1 MASQIQNIWTL
12 FQKTKNSTS
21 LSTFCMEFFY
31 CVEQKDKNMFAR
43 SLVFLRGQLGT
54 YIVVHTGPPERM
66 GTWGTVPP
74 PFLGRMVNLI
84 SIRGT
89 DYAHL
94 FQPSFLEKWFCKLRF
109 FSGWRKVVLQTQIFF
124 WFEKSGWPEKK
135 VGLYYKSTIF

>member
-1 MASQIQNIWTL
+1 
-12 FQKTKNSTS
+12 
-21 LSTFCMEFFY
+21 
-31 CVEQKDKNMFAR
+31 MFAR

-94 FQPSFLEKWFCKLRF
+94 FQPSFLEKWFCKLGF

-124 WFEKSGWPEKK
+124 LVREKWVTGKEGGFILEIHHFLEPLFYTFLRQWMQIKWLIGWFFLPI
-135 VGLYYKSTIF
+135 LLTFRRP

>member
-1 MASQIQNIWTL
+1 
-12 FQKTKNSTS
+12 
-21 LSTFCMEFFY
+21 
-31 CVEQKDKNMFAR
+31 MFAR

-94 FQPSFLEKWFCKLRF
+94 FQPSFLEKWFWKLGF

-124 WFEKSGWPEKK
+124 LVREKWLTRKKNPCLKTHFSRTTFLEKWLQIK
-135 VGLYYKSTIF
+135 WLIDFLYTH